1 MKNLIVTTFFCL
13 SVLAIT
19 GCSSTP
25 KKEVETANVDYEKLA
40 LQEQKKLYLN
50 IQTISY
56 KALETQRIRQKVQ
69 NAASLRKMDADQI
82 REANWQNNYIPI
94 GMERE
99 FSIDWKYDPEPL
111 LKMLANYAKY
121 TIAFKGKPY
130 PIKKNIIIY
139 PEKRNIKEIID
150 DVAYQTK
157 GYISKI
163 EILEDIKHINIIYT
177 EH

>member
-1 MKNLIVTTFFCL
+1 MKKPIFTTFLCL
-13 SVLAIT
+13 SLLGVT
-19 GCSSTP
+19 GCTSTP
-25 KKEVETANVDYEKLA
+25 KKEVKSTSVDYEKLA

-69 NAASLRKMDADQI
+69 NAASLQKMDADQI
-82 REANWQNNYIPI
+82 REANWQNNYIPV
-94 GMERE
+94 GMDRE
-99 FSIDWKYDPEPL
+99 FTIDWKYDPEPL

-121 TIAFKGKPY
+121 TISFKGKPY
-130 PIKKNIIIY
+130 PIKKNIIIH
-139 PEKRNIKEIID
+139 PEKRNIKDIID

-157 GYISKI
+157 GYIDKI
-163 EILEDIKHINIIYT
+163 EILEDIKHINIIYM